1 MRVLIVSHG
10 HPAFSIGGA
19 EVASHA
25 LFRGLQ
31 AQPGVEAFYLA
42 RAASPLRRH
51 EATPLMSLRQGPN
64 EVFAHLDAY
73 DHRWIS
79 SRALDE
85 LDGPIAEW
93 LRELAPDVVHLHHLI
108 GFGAEFLA
116 LVRRVLP
123 RSAIVMTFHEYLSI
137 CLNHG
142 QMVKTDRNRLCMR
155 ATPVDCAVCFPDWSV
170 DAVWRRERFLKDH
183 LQLADRFV
191 SPSRFLVDRY
201 VAWGLPESRFSVIE
215 NGLTDSPPAPPRPLP
230 KGGRRARFGFFGQ
243 VTEFKGL
250 HVLLDAIARVPDAVW
265 GEDASLAVFGGNLES
280 QPETFRTRFDALM
293 ARAGRRARFYG
304 AYRSDELPR
313 LMAQI
318 DWVVMPSIWWENSP
332 VVIQEALHHRR
343 PVICSDIGGMAE
355 KVQHGINGLHF
366 RVGSAEDLADRL
378 TEAMTDTALWKEL
391 SAGCPEPLTA
401 AACAAAHAAL
411 YTELMADRGHRPGTS
426 AASAV
431 GSASTPHDDP
441 GPPARARQAR
451 RTRTARTGIG
461 AGREA

>member
-31 AQPGVEAFYLA
+31 AAPGIEAFYLA

-93 LRELAPDVVHLHHLI
+93 LRELSPDVVHLHHLI

-116 LVRRVLP
+116 LIRRVLP
-123 RSAIVMTFHEYLSI
+123 QAAIVITFHEYLSI

-155 ATPVDCAVCFPDWSV
+155 ASPTDCAVCFPDWSV

-201 VAWGLPESRFSVIE
+201 VAWGLPEHRFSVIE
-215 NGLTDSPPAPPRPLP
+215 NGLADTAPAPPRSLP

-250 HVLLDAIARVPDAVW
+250 HVLLDAIARIPDAVW
-265 GEDASLAVFGGNLES
+265 GEDASLAVFGGNLEN
-280 QPETFRTRFDALM
+280 QPEAFRTRFEALM

-304 AYRSDELPR
+304 AYRSEELPR

-332 VVIQEALHHRR
+332 VVIQEAFHHRR
-343 PVICSDIGGMAE
+343 PVVCSDIGGMAE
-355 KVQHGINGLHF
+355 KVRHGIDGLHF

-378 TEAMTDTALWKEL
+378 AEAMTDATLWRRL
-391 SAGCPEPLTA
+391 SAGCPEPMTA
-401 AACAAAHAAL
+401 ASCAAAHAAL
-411 YTELMADRGHRPGTS
+411 YADALAERRGHESARAGRNSADRARPGRT
-426 AASAV
+426 
-431 GSASTPHDDP
+431 
-441 GPPARARQAR
+441 ARARQAR
-451 RTRTARTGIG
+451 TKRTARTGTE
-461 AGREA
+461 AGRAT

>member
-31 AQPGVEAFYLA
+31 ASQGIEAFYLA

-73 DHRWIS
+73 DHQWIS

-85 LDGPIAEW
+85 LDGPIADW

-108 GFGAEFLA
+108 GFGTEFLA

-123 RSAIVMTFHEYLSI
+123 AAAIVVTFHEYLSI

-142 QMVKTDRNRLCMR
+142 QMVKTDRNRLCTR
-155 ATPVDCAVCFPDWSV
+155 ASPIDCAACFPNWTV

-183 LQLADRFV
+183 FQLADRFI
-191 SPSRFLVDRY
+191 SPSRFLMDRY
-201 VAWGLPESRFSVIE
+201 VAWGLPASRFSVIE
-215 NGLTDSPPAPPRPLP
+215 NGLAETAPAPPRPLP

-250 HVLLDAIARVPDAVW
+250 HVLLDAITRIPDAIW
-265 GEDASLAVFGGNLES
+265 GDDASLAVFGGNLES
-280 QPETFRTRFDALM
+280 QPEAFRTSFEALM

-304 AYRSDELPR
+304 AYRSEELPR
-313 LMAQI
+313 LMGQI

-332 VVIQEALHHRR
+332 VVIQEAFHHRR

-355 KVQHGINGLHF
+355 KVRDGIDGMHF

-378 TEAMTDTALWKEL
+378 VMAMTERTLWRRL
-391 SAGCPEPLTA
+391 SVGCPEPLPA
-401 AACAAAHAAL
+401 SASASAHAAL
-411 YTELMADRGHRPGTS
+411 YVEALEARAGRIDRR
-426 AASAV
+426 ASA
-431 GSASTPHDDP
+431 GSPLPSDQP
-441 GPPARARQAR
+441 GRAARARQAEPR
-451 RTRTARTGIG
+451 RPAQNATETGR
-461 AGREA
+461 AT